1 MKVPAIIA
9 SSLICLVVGLG
20 IGGLGMMYIGPIKL
34 PTWLGGPPEADDAG
48 NPGPPPGGPAAMGK
62 GDKGD
67 KKGGKGPPAMGKGD
81 KKGGKGPNP
90 KTQLSNLVAKLDVLT
105 NKPLTVSLDAGE
117 KKQVREQLKGLEA
130 MDDLPEDA
138 AKQRLDALLVVL
150 KDHKEALIL
159 AGFAWP
165 GESNAAG
172 PSMANPFK
180 IEASGKHL
188 QSLQERL
195 GPPNP

>member
-20 IGGLGMMYIGPIKL
+20 IGGLGMMYIGPITL
-34 PTWLGGPPEADDAG
+34 PPWLGGPPEPVAADNAQL
-48 NPGPPPGGPAAMGK
+48 PPGGPPPMGIGK

-67 KKGGKGPPAMGKGD
+67 KKGGKGP
-81 KKGGKGPNP
+81 NP
-90 KTQLSNLVAKLDVLT
+90 KNQLSNLVIKLDVLT
-105 NKPLTVSLDAGE
+105 NKPLTVSLDAAE
-117 KKQVREQLKGLEA
+117 KKQVREQLKDLEA
-130 MDDLPEDA
+130 MDELSEDA

-150 KDHKEALIL
+150 KDHKEALVL

-165 GESNAAG
+165 GEGKGGGPPMAA
-172 PSMANPFK
+172 PVSNPFK
-180 IEASGKHL
+180 IEANGKRL

-195 GPPNP
+195 GPPSP

>member
-20 IGGLGMMYIGPIKL
+20 IGGLGMMYIGPVKL
-34 PTWLGGPPEADDAG
+34 PTWLGGPPEPVAAD
-48 NPGPPPGGPAAMGK
+48 NQEPPPGGAAAMGMGK
-62 GDKGD
+62 GDKKGD
-67 KKGGKGPPAMGKGD
+67 KGDKGD

-90 KTQLSNLVAKLDVLT
+90 KTQLSNLVTKLDVLT

-117 KKQVREQLKGLEA
+117 KKQLREQLKGLEA

-165 GESNAAG
+165 GESKGAAG
-172 PSMANPFK
+172 PPVANPFRV
-180 IEASGKHL
+180 EANGKHL

-195 GPPNP
+195 GPANP